1 VTVAS
6 DSNADQYSLRP
17 DQQLIAATNSFDVP
31 YRQRV
36 TAQINAVAEQFA
48 QHKLTQQ
55 QYIERERPLSR
66 KLGHV
71 TAVFL
76 TRPDS

>member
-1 VTVAS
+1 
-6 DSNADQYSLRP
+6 
-17 DQQLIAATNSFDVP
+17 LIAATNSFDVA
-31 YRQRV
+31 YRQRIY
-36 TAQINAVAEQFA
+36 AQITAVAEQFA

-55 QYIERERPLSR
+55 QYIERERALSL